1 MGGRISRSS
10 SSGCATR
17 FVSIYCV
24 EKAFVNAI
32 PRGSRPLR
40 ERGHI
45 AAKAARRRVD
55 VLENQKIRPAAVIGP
70 AGEELTLDN
79 LPPPDT
85 TRWVSRRKAQVVA
98 AIEGG
103 LLTADEACAR
113 YRMSREELANWQRLF
128 DRVGVPG
135 LRTTRIQ
142 YYREAFPAGYLSS

>member
-1 MGGRISRSS
+1 M
-10 SSGCATR
+10 
-17 FVSIYCV
+17 
-24 EKAFVNAI
+24 
-32 PRGSRPLR
+32 
-40 ERGHI
+40 
-45 AAKAARRRVD
+45 
-55 VLENQKIRPAAVIGP
+55 LENQKIRPASVIVP
-70 AGEELTLDN
+70 LGEELTLDN

-103 LLTADEACAR
+103 LLTAEEACTR

-142 YYREAFPAGYLSS
+142 YYREAFPEGLLSS

>member
-1 MGGRISRSS
+1 M
-10 SSGCATR
+10 
-17 FVSIYCV
+17 
-24 EKAFVNAI
+24 
-32 PRGSRPLR
+32 
-40 ERGHI
+40 
-45 AAKAARRRVD
+45 
-55 VLENQKIRPAAVIGP
+55 LENQKIRPASALDP
-70 AGEELTLDN
+70 AGEELTLDD

-113 YRMSREELANWQRLF
+113 YRMCSEELANWQRLL

-142 YYREAFPAGYLSS
+142 HYRERFSDRALPS